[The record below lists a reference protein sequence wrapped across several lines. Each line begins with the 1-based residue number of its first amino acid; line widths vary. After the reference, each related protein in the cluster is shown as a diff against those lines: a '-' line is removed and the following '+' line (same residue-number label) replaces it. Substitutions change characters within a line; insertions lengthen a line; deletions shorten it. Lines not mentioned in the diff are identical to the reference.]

1 MDGGDSNTA
10 VGMYF
15 MPQNCTLENKVVS
28 FMLYIYIYIYLPQY
42 IYIYIYHIKKKKKNA
57 DKEVKDLNQRT
68 LMCTARSLGAS
79 KTA

>member
-28 FMLYIYIYIYLPQY
+28 FMLYIYIYIYHN
-42 IYIYIYHIKKKKKNA
+42 IYIYIFTTLKKKKRMLIRK
-57 DKEVKDLNQRT
+57 
-68 LMCTARSLGAS
+68 
-79 KTA
+79 

>member
-15 MPQNCTLENKVVS
+15 MPQNCTLENKVVI
-28 FMLYIYIYIYLPQY
+28 FLLY